1 MLYSIDYN
9 TIKSNYNHGWA
20 VIPELLKT
28 ELEILLSFKPSCII
42 IANNTLHKAYDLIK
56 DTLKTDIPVLHI
68 IDLANKYI
76 LKMGF
81 KNVLLLNTKFTMED
95 SFFKQPLIEIRVNI
109 VIPNENGWMK
119 IQEIQMQV
127 SSGSLQNYHIE
138 YFKMSLI
145 ITIHI

>member
-1 MLYSIDYN
+1 M
-9 TIKSNYNHGWA
+9 
-20 VIPELLKT
+20 
-28 ELEILLSFKPSCII
+28 LSFKPSCII